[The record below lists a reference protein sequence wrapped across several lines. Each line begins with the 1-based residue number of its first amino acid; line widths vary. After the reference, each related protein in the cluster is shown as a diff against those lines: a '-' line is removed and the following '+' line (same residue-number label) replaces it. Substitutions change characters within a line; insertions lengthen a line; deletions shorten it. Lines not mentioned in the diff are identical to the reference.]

1 MNMKKR
7 ALTSLALAAGILL
20 LFAATAL
27 AVDLDRTVAVTVN
40 AGGQDFYEDL
50 QNAHVVVDLYKIADA
65 EAAGDA
71 LTFVPAAPY
80 ANLQLPANPDSSTW
94 SALAQTCAQMALEL
108 DRPVVEGAETFE
120 TITGDRLSA
129 GLYLILARGADEE
142 NPVRRT
148 QTPEGEDA
156 IVTTAHSESYSYTF
170 NPELIAVPYRASELD
185 EWSYAPTITL
195 KPARELREKPLE
207 IVKRLENYRPEG
219 PAVFVFSVKAVKDGV
234 TVFDNVVTTSFTE
247 AGEKSLLVGVPI
259 GSEVTVTEVY
269 SGAGYKPVGRTA
281 QHVTITLDEDAV
293 VTFVNDV
300 DGSTTTGG
308 GIENHFEYD
317 NADSW
322 GWTKIEQEG

>member
-27 AVDLDRTVAVTVN
+27 AVDLDRTVVVTVN

-50 QNAHVVVDLYKIADA
+50 QDAHVVVDFYRIADA
-65 EAAGDA
+65 VAAGDA
-71 LTFVPAAPY
+71 FTFAPVAPY
-80 ANLQLPANPDSSTW
+80 QGLQIPTDPDNAAW
-94 SALAQTCAQMALEL
+94 NALAQTCAEMALEL
-108 DRPVVEGAETFE
+108 DKPMVEGAETFKPIE
-120 TITGDRLSA
+120 SELEA
-129 GLYLILARGADEE
+129 GLYLILARGVNEE
-142 NPVRRT
+142 NPVRHT

-156 IVTTAHSESYSYTF
+156 IVTAAHSENYAYTF

-234 TVFDNVVTTSFTE
+234 TVYDNVVTTSFTE

-281 QHVTITLDEDAV
+281 QHVTVTLDEDAV

-300 DGSTTTGG
+300 DGTTTTGG